1 MISKERLIKEKNKTG
16 YRQEVIEK
24 VVWLIH
30 VLSAISEDSYLKNR
44 LVLKGG
50 TALNL
55 FYFDLP
61 RLSVDADFNYIGQQD
76 REAMLEERPLVE
88 NRLTRLLQR
97 LGLNLTRSPQV
108 HAGGKMI
115 WRYPSALGNQGT
127 IEIDLNFMYRTPLLH
142 TSRKTSIVLAEQKID
157 QLLLL
162 DLHELASG
170 KLTALVD
177 RGAGRDLFDAY
188 HLFQHPDIDL
198 EKLRLLFVIYAA
210 MSQKKN
216 YLNIEPHHIVADTE
230 NLKNKLIPV
239 LKNNYQDTFSSIPE
253 WIAHLTEE
261 VQAQFKK
268 LLPLTES
275 EQHFI
280 QQAQQEGT
288 IQPELI
294 TNDLTLAPKIASHP
308 ALLWMAQKAR
318 KKNNYPHSD

>member
-1 MISKERLIKEKNKTG
+1 MISKERLIKEKNNSG

-24 VVWLIH
+24 VVWLMH
-30 VLSAISEDSYLKNR
+30 VLSAIAEDSYLKDR
-44 LVLKGG
+44 LALKGG

-61 RLSVDADFNYIGQQD
+61 RLSVDADFNYIGQQN

-88 NRLTRLLQR
+88 NRLTKLLQR
-97 LGLNLTRSPQV
+97 LGLNLTRNPQV

-127 IEIDLNFMYRTPLLH
+127 IEIDLNFMYRIPLLP
-142 TSRKTSIVLAEQKID
+142 TSHKTSIVLAEQKID

-162 DLHELASG
+162 DLHELAAG

-177 RGAGRDLFDAY
+177 RSAGRDLFDAY
-188 HLFQHPDIDL
+188 HLFSHPEINL
-198 EKLRLLFVIYAA
+198 TKLRLLFVIYAA

-239 LKNNYQDTFSSIPE
+239 LKNNYKETFTSMPG
-253 WIAHLTEE
+253 WITHLTEQ
-261 VQAQFKK
+261 VQIQFKK
-268 LLPLTES
+268 LLPFTEK
-275 EQHFI
+275 EQQFI
-280 QQAQQEGT
+280 QLVQQTGV

-294 TNDLTLAPKIASHP
+294 TNDPTLAPKIASHP
-308 ALLWMAQKAR
+308 ALQWMAQKATR
-318 KKNNYPHSD
+318 KGS

>member
-1 MISKERLIKEKNKTG
+1 MISKERLIKEKYNTG

-24 VVWLIH
+24 VVWLMH
-30 VLSAISEDSYLKNR
+30 VLSAISEDSYLKTR
-44 LVLKGG
+44 LALKGG

-55 FYFDLP
+55 FYFYLP

-76 REAMLEERPLVE
+76 REAMLEERPIIE
-88 NRLTRLLQR
+88 NRLKKLLQR
-97 LGLNLTRSPQV
+97 LGLNLTRNPQV

-127 IEIDLNFMYRTPLLH
+127 IEIDLNFMYRTPLLP
-142 TSRKTSIVLAEQKID
+142 TSQKTSIVLAEQKID

-162 DLHELASG
+162 DLHELAAG

-188 HLFQHPDIDL
+188 HLFNHPEIDL
-198 EKLRLLFVIYAA
+198 KQLRLLFVIYAG
-210 MSQKKN
+210 MSHKKD

-230 NLKNKLIPV
+230 NIKNKLIPM
-239 LKNNYQDTFSSIPE
+239 LKNNYQETFSSILM
-253 WIAHLTEE
+253 WIAHLTEH
-261 VQAQFKK
+261 VQMQFKK
-268 LLPLTES
+268 LLPFTNE

-280 QQAQQEGT
+280 RLVQQQGI

-294 TNDLTLAPKIASHP
+294 TDDQTLAPKIASHP
-308 ALLWMAQKAR
+308 ALQWMAKKAM
-318 KKNNYPHSD
+318 KKGN